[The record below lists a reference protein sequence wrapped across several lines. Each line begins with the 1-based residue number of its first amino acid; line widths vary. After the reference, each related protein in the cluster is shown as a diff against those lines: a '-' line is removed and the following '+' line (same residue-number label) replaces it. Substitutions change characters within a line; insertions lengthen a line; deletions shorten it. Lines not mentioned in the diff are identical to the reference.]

1 MNKCKNCGNKDLSK
15 NSKYCNEC
23 GFFLK
28 LNNKKIQYNPKKCKT
43 MQLLKET
50 LIEGSEAINEKN
62 GNKSTNVN
70 IQTYHALIWS
80 YLIETTNIN
89 NLKNVTE
96 ENFTN
101 SIITLLYDLKQC
113 PEGNILNEFLYKINK
128 TYEENENTAKVE
140 RKFIF
145 YTNIKLKENDKNK
158 FNKLLPLFN
167 LKIFNY
173 ENYDFKEDNELCEKF
188 KSSCLLLEYSTKGN
202 NINIMK
208 NNAIN
213 KLYLLFGYLT
223 FLTNVYK
230 STERYHVN
238 EISLKHNI
246 TDLEISSIIELDKNN
261 SFIDYRESVDKIITS
276 KQLEKSK
283 HPQFNNNFLKY
294 EFYEY
299 LIKSENKKIVN
310 TIKEYLILYYLA
322 GNTKELDISF
332 IKFWTLSEKIIKDI
346 GGDMTDGKLVKYMQK
361 ILKYYGYPNYIQ
373 NSISHIKNK
382 RNKLVH
388 ENINNIDQIDRNII
402 KLVADTII
410 WFIMEYNEIVK
421 NMSEYK
427 IILDYFNQDNKRTI
441 ELLNKIEEIK
451 SQNNK

>member
-145 YTNIKLKENDKNK
+145 YTNRGCDAK
-158 FNKLLPLFN
+158 FLVVFCV
-167 LKIFNY
+167 F
-173 ENYDFKEDNELCEKF
+173 
-188 KSSCLLLEYSTKGN
+188 
-202 NINIMK
+202 
-208 NNAIN
+208 
-213 KLYLLFGYLT
+213 
-223 FLTNVYK
+223 
-230 STERYHVN
+230 
-238 EISLKHNI
+238 
-246 TDLEISSIIELDKNN
+246 
-261 SFIDYRESVDKIITS
+261 
-276 KQLEKSK
+276 
-283 HPQFNNNFLKY
+283 NFLIIFSY
-294 EFYEY
+294 FSCF
-299 LIKSENKKIVN
+299 LCLFRCIFFLGCVRLCIV
-310 TIKEYLILYYLA
+310 
-322 GNTKELDISF
+322 
-332 IKFWTLSEKIIKDI
+332 
-346 GGDMTDGKLVKYMQK
+346 
-361 ILKYYGYPNYIQ
+361 
-373 NSISHIKNK
+373 
-382 RNKLVH
+382 
-388 ENINNIDQIDRNII
+388 
-402 KLVADTII
+402 
-410 WFIMEYNEIVK
+410 
-421 NMSEYK
+421 
-427 IILDYFNQDNKRTI
+427 
-441 ELLNKIEEIK
+441 
-451 SQNNK
+451 